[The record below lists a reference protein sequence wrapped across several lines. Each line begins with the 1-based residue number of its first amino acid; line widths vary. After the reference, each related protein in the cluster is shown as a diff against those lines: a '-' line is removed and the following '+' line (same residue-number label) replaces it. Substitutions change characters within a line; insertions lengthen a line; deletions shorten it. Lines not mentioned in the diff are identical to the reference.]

1 MKRTLLFGLAL
12 AVLTATVSLQPVA
25 AQEAMTETHI
35 QRIQQSCTQAK
46 RTIQQLHA
54 SDGPLRV
61 NRGQAYEYISTK
73 LMTPLN
79 SRLIVNKLDAS
90 ALVKVTAQY
99 DKALTEFRSNYRD
112 YDNQMSQVLLIDCK
126 RQPVTFYDAVAKA
139 RELRTKVHASV
150 TSLHTY
156 VADYEKEFGIFRTE
170 FKEGRAK
177 GEE

>member
-1 MKRTLLFGLAL
+1 MKRTVLFGLITTL
-12 AVLTATVSLQPVA
+12 FGAVASMHSVS

-35 QRIQQSCTQAK
+35 QRIQQNCTEAK

-99 DKALTEFRSNYRD
+99 DKALTDFRSHYRD
-112 YDNQMSQVLLIDCK
+112 YDNQMSRTLSIDCK

-139 RELRTKVHASV
+139 RELREKVHVSV
-150 TSLHTY
+150 TSLHSF
-156 VADYEKEFGIFRTE
+156 VAEYEKAFGVFRTE